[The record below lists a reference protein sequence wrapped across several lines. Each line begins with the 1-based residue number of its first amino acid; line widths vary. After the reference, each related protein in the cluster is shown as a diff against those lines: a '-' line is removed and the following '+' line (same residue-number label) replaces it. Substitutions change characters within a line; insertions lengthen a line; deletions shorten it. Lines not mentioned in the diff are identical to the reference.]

1 KKFTFKEIPGFG
13 YVDAGKGVI
22 SEFYSPF
29 VDANFD
35 FITEF
40 KKEV

>member
-1 KKFTFKEIPGFG
+1 MQKEIMGFG

-29 VDANFD
+29 VPSDFD
-35 FITEF
+35 FMDEF
-40 KKEV
+40 KKISKE